1 MLASCDRCCFFEEL
15 IVYVVIW
22 PPIASMEAAWLVQV
36 RNHRLTKPD
45 AADTQK
51 PLKINPE
58 LAKLS
63 LSEVQNLDGK
73 KS

>member
-1 MLASCDRCCFFEEL
+1 
-15 IVYVVIW
+15 
-22 PPIASMEAAWLVQV
+22 MEAAWLVQV